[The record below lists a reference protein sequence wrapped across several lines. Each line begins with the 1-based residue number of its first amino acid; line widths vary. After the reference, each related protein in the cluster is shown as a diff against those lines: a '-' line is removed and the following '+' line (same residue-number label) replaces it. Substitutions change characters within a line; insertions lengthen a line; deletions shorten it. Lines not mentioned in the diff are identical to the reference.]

1 MTQKEAIDR
10 LLFDEPE
17 EIIKDIYDFFQG
29 HKKSYCRICGKEFT
43 RKGSAVT
50 CSPKCSHEN
59 YLQNKRRS
67 WHNLKDKKDKYELS
81 LKQKMYRIR
90 KKHEERR

>member
-10 LLFDEPE
+10 LLFDDAE

-29 HKKSYCRICGKEFT
+29 RKQSYCRICGKEFT

-50 CSPKCSHEN
+50 CSHKCSLEN
-59 YLQNKRRS
+59 QRQNKRRS
-67 WHNLKDKKDKYELS
+67 WHKLKENKDKYELY

-90 KKHEERR
+90 KRKMND